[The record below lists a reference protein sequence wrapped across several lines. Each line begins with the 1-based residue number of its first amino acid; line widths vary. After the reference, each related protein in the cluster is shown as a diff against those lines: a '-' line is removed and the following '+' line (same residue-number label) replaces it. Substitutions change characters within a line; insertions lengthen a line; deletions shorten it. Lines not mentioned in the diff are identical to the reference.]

1 MKPTARMFHC
11 AGCHCQVIICR
22 HCDRGNVYCT
32 NGCADHARST
42 SLRRAAKRYRLT
54 RRGRH
59 SNADRQREFRA
70 RQKQKV
76 THQGSPP
83 VIRLALLLS
92 ALNARKRDQEE
103 ASNRT
108 ETAIY
113 CHFCQ
118 RECDPF
124 LRRDFLRPPQRGK
137 PRRSLSQQPLIEGED
152 H

>member
-1 MKPTARMFHC
+1 MKLTARMFHC